1 MGNVWKHTQ
10 MTDNIKKI
18 QIATLTIASAL
29 LFYAVG
35 IATNFFANPV
45 FSMFFIISAE
55 TAHTIVTGIAVVTAI
70 AFAILA
76 VAVSVNKKR
85 KVVLLETQN
94 KLAITTAKAPIKAS
108 KAPRKRV
115 RVTPQAVNLKITIN
129 PESKKTQQKK
139 TTAKQ
144 PPLQISVP
152 NKTIV
157 KMRHPTK
164 KAV

>member
-1 MGNVWKHTQ
+1 

-55 TAHTIVTGIAVVTAI
+55 TAHTFVTGIAVVTAI
-70 AFAILA
+70 AFATLA

-85 KVVLLETQN
+85 KAVLHDTQN
-94 KLAITTAKAPIKAS
+94 KLAITTTNAPIKASKAPIKAS
-108 KAPRKRV
+108 KAPHKRV

-129 PESKKTQQKK
+129 PKAKKPSKKNP
-139 TTAKQ
+139 Q
-144 PPLQISVP
+144 P
-152 NKTIV
+152 NNHRFK
-157 KMRHPTK
+157 
-164 KAV
+164 